1 MPDLKAKEK
10 NRTKYLFNLLEKQDD
25 NKEVIIAA
33 GAYAEEK
40 RISEIINE
48 ESSLKRLKPKFLSI
62 GLKEGFTYESKKED
76 KYFNLLIPEKKRIN
90 NCNCKR
96 NPGQRKKSSPS

>member
-1 MPDLKAKEK
+1 MDEIKMNGPEIDIGSARFESERK

-48 ESSLKRLKPKFLSI
+48 ESSLKRLKPKF
-62 GLKEGFTYESKKED
+62 
-76 KYFNLLIPEKKRIN
+76 RW
-90 NCNCKR
+90 
-96 NPGQRKKSSPS
+96 